1 MIDKRILNIVQ
12 NNPKILVDEDL
23 IQDIFRNIFMGHFA
37 SKDIFQNYFNEI
49 YKDKLL
55 NSDKAKEKIRTHL
68 LSKLDSREKS
78 LVNDINEIILEL
90 SKQGIF
96 KKIFDLNFV
105 VLNNAQGIITNILE
119 KNNEFYLNDLTS
131 ILDVEIMKK
140 WALFSSTAIINYINS
155 YKSDII
161 SYIQERLEN
170 KYLGIIFS
178 NYVIEDSLPFPLLE
192 KIDKNETRKLAEFLL
207 SVIYNNNNKTQIIEE
222 RMEERQ
228 KNTAPNLDKLNL
240 EIGESIIL
248 NGIMFHNITFD
259 KSIPIIYVNGNVIAD
274 FTTPTNGN
282 NRVHHSVLFKQYCE
296 DYSLHKNDQIKKTQ
310 EEWENLTKDLE
321 PDTIKL
327 HQIMNDYK
335 CVRAI
340 QPTNGK
346 AVAIIISFDNTKEA
360 AKAFQAQLPNC
371 GNVFAFDE
379 SMTFLERKARLNR
392 LMKKVK

>member
-161 SYIQERLEN
+161 SYIQKRLEN

-335 CVRAI
+335 CVRAV

-346 AVAIIISFDNTKEA
+346 AVAIIISFDNAKEA